1 MKKRILAL
9 MLTLAMVLSV
19 LPGAVFAADTADNDI
34 LTYADLADIDKDIV
48 IPDEASATAELSV
61 ADAVRALLLWTGM
74 TEEQLGSYP
83 DDYMAQALQHGHDC
97 RRYRHHRSLH
107 TGGIPPDEGCSRHHV
122 CSAPCR

>member
-48 IPDEASATAELSV
+48 IPDEAQRQSCRLQMQSAHCCCGPV
-61 ADAVRALLLWTGM
+61 
-74 TEEQLGSYP
+74 
-83 DDYMAQALQHGHDC
+83 
-97 RRYRHHRSLH
+97 
-107 TGGIPPDEGCSRHHV
+107 
-122 CSAPCR
+122 

>member
-61 ADAVRALLLWTGM
+61 ADAVRATAAV
-74 TEEQLGSYP
+74 
-83 DDYMAQALQHGHDC
+83 D
-97 RRYRHHRSLH
+97 RYD
-107 TGGIPPDEGCSRHHV
+107 GGAAGFLPR
-122 CSAPCR
+122 